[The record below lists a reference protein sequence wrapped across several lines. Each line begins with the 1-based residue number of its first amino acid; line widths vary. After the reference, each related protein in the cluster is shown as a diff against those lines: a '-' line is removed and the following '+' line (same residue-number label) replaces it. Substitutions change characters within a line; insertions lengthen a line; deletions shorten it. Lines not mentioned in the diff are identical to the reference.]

1 VLVEPP
7 RARPAVGPRQGL
19 TAAISALRVQRA
31 PALSTVRIAALAAAT
46 VLAIASKGDIAVL
59 AAALAI
65 TAGAW
70 HSTVAVALGLVAAS
84 MRVGASS
91 MRAIAGAQ
99 SVLGPAGWNGKVL
112 AVAATWLAALA
123 IVTAARSVLRFDGRW
138 SSVLVGLPFGA
149 SAAAIAAGPGPGG
162 ALAIRVVAT
171 ALAALAATGVVRVR
185 VRPSAD
191 RLVAIA
197 APVLGAAAVVLGV
210 LAR

>member
-1 VLVEPP
+1 
-7 RARPAVGPRQGL
+7 
-19 TAAISALRVQRA
+19 VQRA
-31 PALSTVRIAALAAAT
+31 PALSTARIAALAAAT
-46 VLAIASKGDIAVL
+46 VVAIASKGDIAVL

-65 TAGAW
+65 TAGTW

-99 SVLGPAGWNGKVL
+99 SVLGPAGWNGKAL

-123 IVTAARSVLRFDGRW
+123 IVTAARSVPRLDGRW
-138 SSVLVGLPFGA
+138 SVLVGLPFGA
-149 SAAAIAAGPGPGG
+149 AAAAIAAGPGPGG

-171 ALAALAATGVVRVR
+171 ALAALAATAVIRVR